1 VSEIIYT
8 YKMTTM
14 KNMKIFL
21 NKLGKKKK
29 PF

>member
-1 VSEIIYT
+1 
-8 YKMTTM
+8 MTTM